1 MANRKQ
7 ESRESKWYLAEIV
20 TEITIVGESEKVVH
34 NNLVLIRAD
43 SAEKAYSKA
52 ITRGREM
59 EDIYEDSE
67 GQKVQVTYRG
77 LSDLNIIQDE
87 LEDGAEIAYE
97 ELVDLSED
105 EIREML
111 TEKDELG
118 VFQAGEQD
126 VQDHH
131 YEPQD
136 VLDEAMRIIR
146 SKRDEEGK

>member
-7 ESRESKWYLAEIV
+7 EGKWYLAEIV
-20 TEITIVGESEKVVH
+20 TEVKIVGDSEKVVH

-43 SAEKAYSKA
+43 SAEIAYDKALV
-52 ITRGREM
+52 RGREM
-59 EDIYEDSE
+59 EDTYEDHE
-67 GQKVQVTYRG
+67 GQHLSVVFRG

-105 EIREML
+105 EIQEML
-111 TEKDELG
+111 TEKNELG
-118 VFQAGEQD
+118 AFQTEDQD
-126 VQDHH
+126 MHDHH

-146 SKRDEEGK
+146 RKREDEGK

>member
-7 ESRESKWYLAEIV
+7 ESRWYLAEIV
-20 TEITIVGESEKVVH
+20 TEIKVVGENEKVVH

-43 SAEKAYSKA
+43 SAENAYNKA
-52 ITRGREM
+52 IARGKDM
-59 EDIYEDSE
+59 EDTYEDSE
-67 GQKVQVTYRG
+67 GQRLSVTFRG

-97 ELVDLSED
+97 ELEDISEH
-105 EIREML
+105 ELQEML
-111 TEKDELG
+111 TEKQELG
-118 VFQAGEQD
+118 VFQTEEQD
-126 VQDHH
+126 MLDHH

-146 SKRDEEGK
+146 RKRDEGEK